1 MDKYINKILT
11 NIDDKVKIRKKK
23 DNYVKYDN
31 NIMVSVMV
39 SVIVTTYNNS
49 NTIINS
55 IDSLINQSYNNIE
68 IIIVNDASTDDTHNK
83 LETRYALEVS
93 NNKVKIIN
101 NSINIG
107 TYASRNIGLKYAN
120 GILITFHDGD
130 DISSY
135 YRIEH
140 QVNFTIEHNLLMSFT
155 KILRFSD
162 LEYYNVDTKIDFTNY
177 VDKFEYKTGFVT
189 MMFHRKLLKKLGYF
203 KEIRFAGD
211 NEYIERFIA
220 YYFKLFFDK
229 ITATGFLNKDFIFKG
244 YIGICTNILELCYI
258 CNDVSLSTNLT
269 VITDTNTRINT
280 IKNYRSQLK
289 NMYK

>member
-11 NIDDKVKIRKKK
+11 NIDNKVKIRKKK
-23 DNYVKYDN
+23 NNYVKDDN
-31 NIMVSVMV
+31 NIIV

-83 LETRYALEVS
+83 LETRYAIEVS

-107 TYASRNIGLKYAN
+107 TYASRNIGLKYAT

-140 QVNFTIEHNLLMSFT
+140 QVNFTIKHNLLMSFT

-162 LEYYNVDTKIDFTNY
+162 LEYYNVDTKIDFKNY

-203 KEIRFAGD
+203 NEIRFAGD

-220 YYFKLFFDK
+220 YYFKLF
-229 ITATGFLNKDFIFKG
+229 L
-244 YIGICTNILELCYI
+244 
-258 CNDVSLSTNLT
+258 
-269 VITDTNTRINT
+269 
-280 IKNYRSQLK
+280 IK
-289 NMYK
+289 